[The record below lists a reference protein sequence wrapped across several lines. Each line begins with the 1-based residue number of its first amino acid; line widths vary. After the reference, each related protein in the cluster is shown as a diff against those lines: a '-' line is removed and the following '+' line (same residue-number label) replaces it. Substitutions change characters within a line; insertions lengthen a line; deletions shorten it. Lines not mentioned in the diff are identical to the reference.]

1 MISEAELGRRLKAAR
16 EQLGLT
22 QEQVAAQL
30 GLSRGALA
38 QIELGMRAPNSLQLA
53 RLAGIYQRELGDF
66 LAEDFDAAERDALIA
81 LFRSD
86 SQIADDPARAAAV
99 RRCVDLAREYTHLE
113 ELLGIAA
120 ERPSPPEF
128 DFAPLRT
135 RWDAIQQGERLAE
148 EERDRLG
155 LGIDPIRDIR
165 TVLEQQG
172 IRVLQ
177 EQLLPENVSGIFLN
191 DQRHGLSIIVNGSHH
206 SRRQL
211 FSCAHEYAHAL
222 ADRDVASL
230 VSRFENRSE
239 LREVRANAFGAA
251 FLMPNAGVRAFMR
264 SRGKG
269 DTRSV
274 LQVFDESE
282 ALTAQRRAGSRAQE
296 VQLYDVV
303 HLASHFGT
311 SFESALYRLLNL
323 RIISEAQR
331 ERFAS
336 QRDLA
341 NTIRAQYFGEDEQRE
356 EQFQHPHNDFLFLAL
371 DAFRR
376 AAISRRKLNEL
387 AALAEAPAE
396 FDQLARELET
406 QRDEEEED
414 EVLLP
419 PSPTAAR

>member
-1 MISEAELGRRLKAAR
+1 MISEAELGKRLKAAR
-16 EQLGLT
+16 EQLDLT
-22 QEQVAAQL
+22 QAQVAAQL

-53 RLAGIYQRELGDF
+53 RLAEIYQRGLGEF
-66 LAEDFDAAERDALIA
+66 LADDFDPVGRDALVA

-86 SQIADDPARAAAV
+86 PQLADDPARAAAV
-99 RRCVDLAREYTHLE
+99 RRCVRLAREYTHLE

-120 ERPSPPEF
+120 ERPSPPEY
-128 DFAPLRT
+128 DLAAPRT

-172 IRVLQ
+172 IRVLE

-206 SRRQL
+206 SRRRL
-211 FSCAHEYAHAL
+211 FSYAHEYGHAL

-230 VSRFENRSE
+230 VSKVENRSA
-239 LREVRANAFGAA
+239 LREVRANAFAAA
-251 FLMPNAGVRAFMR
+251 FLMPDAGVRAFMR

-269 DTRSV
+269 DARSV

-282 ALTAQRRAGSRAQE
+282 VLTAQRRAGSRGQE
-296 VQLYDVV
+296 IQLYDVV
-303 HLASHFGT
+303 HVASHFGT
-311 SFESALYRLLNL
+311 SFDSALYRLLNL
-323 RIISEAQR
+323 RIITDAQR

-341 NTIRAQYFGEDEQRE
+341 NIIRSQYFGEDEQEE
-356 EQFQHPHNDFLFLAL
+356 EQLQHPHKDFLFLAL
-371 DAFRR
+371 DALRH
-376 AAISRRKLNEL
+376 AGISRGKLNEL
-387 AALAEAPAE
+387 AALAEAPPGFE
-396 FDQLARELET
+396 RLAREVEA
-406 QRDEEEED
+406 QRDEEED

-419 PSPTAAR
+419 PTPTPSR